1 MTNDRAISRR
11 HMLMLAG
18 LAAAGTI
25 RVAAAAPRALLSEG
39 ELRGSLQAA
48 QFGVTPDARDV
59 SGRKFRQILEKAAAD
74 NKPVFLPPGT
84 YPISSLDLP
93 DNVRLT
99 GVPGASRLLYT
110 GEGSMLRAE
119 GLRRAEISNIVIDG
133 GNGWLSD
140 QTAGL
145 FSARAVS
152 ELIIENCDIVGASKT
167 ALHLER
173 CSARIEGNRISGAA
187 DYALYAVDGRTSS
200 VSNNRVSGC
209 GNGGILIHRFAKGAD
224 GTQVIG
230 NRISDTGAR
239 NGGTGPFGNAIN
251 IFRADD
257 VMVTNNHIRGSA
269 FTAIRANAASNVM
282 IANNQCLAS
291 GETAIYSEFGF
302 EGALVTGNLVDGAA
316 NGISVV
322 NFDTGGRLATIAN
335 NIVRNI
341 SDQGPYVHDNVGF
354 GFGIS
359 AEADAAITGNVI
371 ENVARFGMLAGWGP
385 YLRNL
390 SISGNIVRRAAT
402 GMAVS
407 VVENAG
413 QALIANNLFDDT
425 PKGAIIGYRWHDAAT
440 PDLVEGSTR
449 YRHLTLSGNRRA

>member
-1 MTNDRAISRR
+1 MTNNRAISRR
-11 HMLMLAG
+11 HLLMLSG
-18 LAAAGTI
+18 LAMAGAI
-25 RVAAAAPRALLSEG
+25 RPVAAAPRAPLAEG

-48 QFGVTPDARDV
+48 QYGVTPDARDV
-59 SGRKFRQILEKAAAD
+59 SSRKFREILVRAAAD

-110 GEGSMLRAE
+110 GDGSMLRAE
-119 GLRRAEISNIVIDG
+119 GLRRAEISNLVIDG
-133 GNGWLSD
+133 GNAWLSD

-152 ELIIENCDIVGASKT
+152 ELIIENCDIIGASKT

-173 CSARIEGNRISGAA
+173 SSARIENNRISGAA
-187 DYALYAVDGRTSS
+187 DYALYAVDGRASS
-200 VSNNRVSGC
+200 VSNNRVSAC
-209 GNGGILIHRFAKGAD
+209 GNGGILIHRFTKGAD

-230 NRISDTGAR
+230 NRLSDIGAR

-257 VMVTNNHIRGSA
+257 VMVTNNHIRGAA
-269 FTAIRANAASNVM
+269 FSAIRANAASNVM
-282 IANNQCLAS
+282 IASNQCLSS

-341 SDQGPYVHDNVGF
+341 SDKGPYVHDTVGF

-359 AEADAAITGNVI
+359 AEADAAVTGNVI
-371 ENVARFGMLAGWGP
+371 ENVARFGLLAGWGP

-390 SISGNIVRRAAT
+390 SINGNIVRRAAT

-407 VVENAG
+407 VVEDAG
-413 QALIANNLFDDT
+413 QALIANNLFDET

-440 PDLVEGSTR
+440 SDLVEGSSR
-449 YRHLTLSGNRRA
+449 YRHLTISGNRRS